1 MRILLFLATNLAVI
15 LVASFTL
22 RLLGVDSYLAQ
33 QGIDYGSL
41 LAFAAVFGF
50 AGAFISLFL
59 SKPMAKW
66 STKARVIDSPR
77 TPAERWLRHLDPALN
92 PIYIQTRS
100 TSRAGARPVL
110 CHKG

>member
-22 RLLGVDSYLAQ
+22 RLLGGVDSYLAQ

-66 STKARVIDSPR
+66 STKA
-77 TPAERWLRHLDPALN
+77 
-92 PIYIQTRS
+92 
-100 TSRAGARPVL
+100 G
-110 CHKG
+110 

>member
-41 LAFAAVFGF
+41 LAFAAVFVSS
-50 AGAFISLFL
+50 AACVLYSSLQNGKKNIL
-59 SKPMAKW
+59 VKTYKP
-66 STKARVIDSPR
+66 
-77 TPAERWLRHLDPALN
+77 N
-92 PIYIQTRS
+92 
-100 TSRAGARPVL
+100 
-110 CHKG
+110 

>member
-41 LAFAAVFGF
+41 LAFAAVFGV

-77 TPAERWLRHLDPALN
+77 TPAPGLQKTRLSGGGQRGAVKPLR
-92 PIYIQTRS
+92 
-100 TSRAGARPVL
+100 
-110 CHKG
+110 